1 MTMRPRFLSRRH
13 WAFISETVSEGLSSM
28 RISVALSAPAA
39 VPTRRHSSSE
49 RRPVW
54 SFLLST
60 RPSPASRRMTSCS
73 RVISSENTATVLP
86 VDFAALS
93 AMFRP
98 MLVLP
103 MPGRAARRI
112 RSDLF
117 RPEMAISTSGRPVDR
132 PGTAESLAA
141 SSLSRSYTLRMTL
154 EMWARPWADR
164 PWRMA

>member
-1 MTMRPRFLSRRH
+1 M
-13 WAFISETVSEGLSSM
+13 
-28 RISVALSAPAA
+28 
-39 VPTRRHSSSE
+39 
-49 RRPVW
+49 
-54 SFLLST
+54 
-60 RPSPASRRMTSCS
+60 RRMASCS
-73 RVISSENTATVLP
+73 RLISREKKTTVLP
-86 VDFAALS
+86 ENLPAWRS
-93 AMFRP
+93 MFRAKE
-98 MLVLP
+98 VLP

-117 RPEMAISTSGRPVDR
+117 SPEMAISTSGRPVDR

>member
-1 MTMRPRFLSRRH
+1 MSTLFKIVAAPAIFSQSVSRR
-13 WAFISETVSEGLSSM
+13 EPVL
-28 RISVALSAPAA
+28 
-39 VPTRRHSSSE
+39 RRL
-49 RRPVW
+49 
-54 SFLLST
+54 FST
-60 RPSPASRRMTSCS
+60 RASEDSRRVASCS
-73 RVISSENTATVLP
+73 RLISRENTATVLRT
-86 VDFAALS
+86 ALATFS
-93 AMFRP
+93 AIFSAKE
-98 MLVLP
+98 VLP

-117 RPEMAISTSGRPVDR
+117 SPEMAISTSGRPVDR